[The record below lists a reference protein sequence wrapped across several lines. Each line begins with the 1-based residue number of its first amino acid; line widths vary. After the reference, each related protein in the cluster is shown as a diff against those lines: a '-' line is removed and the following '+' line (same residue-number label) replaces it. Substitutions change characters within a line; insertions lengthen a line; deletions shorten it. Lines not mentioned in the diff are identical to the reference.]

1 MRDIANLVI
10 NKIKESNNPTGNT
23 IIACVG
29 LFCIT
34 TYYIAKD
41 SGINIGNKIFI
52 GKKNN

>member
-1 MRDIANLVI
+1 MSEISSLVI
-10 NKIKESNNPTGNT
+10 NKIKESNNPTSNV

-29 LFCIT
+29 MVCIT

>member
-1 MRDIANLVI
+1 MSEISSLII
-10 NKIKESNNPTGNT
+10 NKIKESNSPAGNV

-29 LFCIT
+29 IVCFT
-34 TYYIAKD
+34 TYHIAKD